1 MAQYRRGLSDAPI
14 RRELTKNVRGGKK
27 TARKTCAACRLPI
40 PRRVHGARTAFRR
53 TTLRAGGAAKTVEY
67 LSDLV
72 Q

>member
-14 RRELTKNVRGGKK
+14 RRELTKNVRGEE

-40 PRRVHGARTAFRR
+40 PRRVYGARTAFRR